1 MGSAAVI
8 KILVILL
15 FNFAII
21 ALLTLG
27 FFVFKS
33 LFKLYIAKRNKVVGY
48 KFRTKI
54 VALFV
59 TITLIPSVLLFIMSS
74 GVLSA
79 YIDKWFSPNI
89 KVPIENAMFIAQTF
103 YEKEK
108 EKVLT
113 EGKRFLKG
121 LPISKDYKI
130 RWLKAPSEQDSE
142 TIKAAFNGVEG
153 VEVITSSDGDII
165 RAAIPVKKADKVR
178 SVLIVEEILPKQ
190 FVIHAEQIRED
201 YENFISLYKWRIP
214 LKINYILVMG
224 FFTLLIVFVALWVSL
239 KISNWISVPIQK
251 LALATEQVA
260 RGDLDVRVDIV
271 RDDEIG
277 MLVNSF
283 NNMIRELKEIKESLE
298 NAYLES
304 DRRRVC
310 FENIVENIDSGVV
323 SVNEEG
329 KIITINS
336 TAAKILNVKPEEVI
350 NQPYEVLFNYIESD
364 ELKDYVKGIR
374 LDSFLSSTKQFR
386 VSVGGQQKVLK
397 VFISHLRDSKGKS
410 LGLLVVF
417 EDITEL
423 LKAQQALAWQEVA
436 KRMAHEIKNPL
447 TPIKL
452 SAERILKKWKG
463 RDDNFGK
470 VVENATRTIIKE
482 VEQLQQMVNEFSK
495 LGRMPQV
502 KRSQTNVKQ
511 IIDEL
516 KQIYKGFEERI
527 SFAVNDS
534 LPTAM
539 IDREQLKR
547 ALMNLI
553 DNAIT
558 ATSDGGSIEVKVD
571 YNKTDQVIEF
581 RVSDTG
587 VGIKEE
593 DRDKL
598 FLPYF
603 STKKEGTG
611 LGLAIVHKI
620 VADHKGTITVEDNK
634 PTGAIFT
641 IKIPVD
647 NKEA

>member
-121 LPISKDYKI
+121 LPISKEFKI

-260 RGDLDVRVDIV
+260 RGDLNVRVDIV

-336 TAAKILNVKPEEVI
+336 TAAKILNVTPEEI
-350 NQPYEVLFNYIESD
+350 IDQDYEVLFKYIESD
-364 ELKDYVKGIR
+364 ELREYVKGIR
-374 LDSFLSSTKQFR
+374 LDSFLSSSKQFR
-386 VSVGGQQKVLK
+386 VSIGGQQKILK

-502 KRSQTNVKQ
+502 RRTQTNVKQ

-527 SFAVNDS
+527 SFAVDNS
-534 LPTAM
+534 LPAAM

-587 VGIKEE
+587 VGIREE

-620 VADHKGTITVEDNK
+620 VADHKGTIAVEDNK
-634 PTGAIFT
+634 PKGAVFI
-641 IKIPVD
+641 IKIPV
-647 NKEA
+647 NSKEA